1 MPCNWRGCGV
11 ECRADRLMRTHQT
24 LDYVKRMET
33 KYKSFDHAEL
43 EIWQAF
49 QALETYVDS
58 SDPDAEFPN
67 IEHAFQTA
75 EGIRAAGH
83 PDWFQVRNGGFRL
96 IFLANICGC
105 T

>member
-1 MPCNWRGCGV
+1 
-11 ECRADRLMRTHQT
+11 MRTHQT
-24 LDYVKRMET
+24 VDFVMRMEK
-33 KYKSFDHAEL
+33 KYTTFDHEQL

-83 PDWFQVRNGGFRL
+83 PDWFQVT
-96 IFLANICGC
+96 AICFQILC
-105 T
+105 WC